1 MEELQQFLKRIKS
14 IKHLRNSIARSD
26 IARSETIS
34 RKTSRILQGFYIDSQ
49 FVKKYSK
56 DVSDAFLDKPTP
68 NLSALQ
74 IQQITKRVKEEHQQR
89 VRKLI
94 QRQKKNT
101 RNQSKYDNLPTLT
114 HFIYRD

>member
-1 MEELQQFLKRIKS
+1 MEELQRFLKKIKS

-26 IARSETIS
+26 IARSEPFS
-34 RKTSRILQGFYIDSQ
+34 RKTSKILRGFYIDST

-74 IQQITKRVKEEHQQR
+74 IQQITNNKKSQR
-89 VRKLI
+89 RTSTNNRKS
-94 QRQKKNT
+94 QRRTT
-101 RNQSKYDNLPTLT
+101 RT
-114 HFIYRD
+114 RA